1 MTERIFNFNAGPAT
15 LPLVVLEEA
24 QSELLNFKGTGM
36 SVMEN
41 SHRTKEYEAINSE
54 AEALIKELLGVPENY
69 RVLFLQGGASTQFA
83 AVPMNL
89 VSSDSHADYILTG
102 VWAEKAR
109 DEASKFIKTNVVAS
123 TKGENYNRIPRIDEI
138 KLSEGPTYV
147 HLCSNNTIYGTQW
160 QSFPDLGDV
169 PLIGDMS
176 SDILSRRFDVS
187 KFGLIYAGAQK
198 NLGPAGVTV
207 VIIRNDLLDKIPSN
221 IPTMLRY
228 DIHAKND
235 SLYNTPPSFSV
246 YMVNLVLRWIKN
258 NGGLA
263 AMEKR
268 NVEKAAYI
276 YNTIDNSDGFYQ
288 GHAVKDSRSQM
299 NITFRLPNEEL
310 ERSFASEA
318 TKQGMVGLKGHR
330 SVGGLRASVYNAMS
344 SEGCMA
350 LAQFMKAFQSKNG

>member
-1 MTERIFNFNAGPAT
+1 M
-15 LPLVVLEEA
+15 
-24 QSELLNFKGTGM
+24 
-36 SVMEN
+36 
-41 SHRTKEYEAINSE
+41 
-54 AEALIKELLGVPENY
+54 
-69 RVLFLQGGASTQFA
+69 
-83 AVPMNL
+83 
-89 VSSDSHADYILTG
+89 
-102 VWAEKAR
+102 
-109 DEASKFIKTNVVAS
+109 
-123 TKGENYNRIPRIDEI
+123 
-138 KLSEGPTYV
+138 
-147 HLCSNNTIYGTQW
+147 
-160 QSFPDLGDV
+160 
-169 PLIGDMS
+169 
-176 SDILSRRFDVS
+176 
-187 KFGLIYAGAQK
+187 
-198 NLGPAGVTV
+198 
-207 VIIRNDLLDKIPSN
+207 
-221 IPTMLRY
+221 
-228 DIHAKND
+228 
-235 SLYNTPPSFSV
+235 
-246 YMVNLVLRWIKN
+246 NLVLRWIKN